1 MEIVKTKEY
10 NRKKF
15 QEQATLPV
23 AKGLEVTY
31 PFQWLLFRP
40 QLHAIEPFQTN
51 KATRVENT
59 HRGNEKR

>member
-1 MEIVKTKEY
+1 MEITQPREYSRKT
-10 NRKKF
+10 F
-15 QEQATLPV
+15 QEQSKIPI
-23 AKGLEVTY
+23 AKGVEVNY

-51 KATRVENT
+51 KATRTENT

>member
-15 QEQATLPV
+15 QEQTTIPV
-23 AKGLEVTY
+23 AKGAEVTY

-51 KATRVENT
+51 KATRTENT